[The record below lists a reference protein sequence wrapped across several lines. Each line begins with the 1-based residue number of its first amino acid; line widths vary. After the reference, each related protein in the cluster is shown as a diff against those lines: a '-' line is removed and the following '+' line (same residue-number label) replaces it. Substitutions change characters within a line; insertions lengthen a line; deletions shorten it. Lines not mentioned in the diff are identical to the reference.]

1 MKTITD
7 RKFHSDF
14 QTMLESVIRSD
25 EPIIISSDSGNTVLL
40 SENLYRSLMATL
52 DIYSTPGLAEK
63 IEEGIRTP
71 ISKCIPS
78 NDAEAFPEKQ

>member
-1 MKTITD
+1 MKKITD

-14 QTMLESVIRSD
+14 HTILESVIRSD
-25 EPIIISSDSGNTVLL
+25 EPFTISTDSGNAVLL
-40 SENLYRSLMATL
+40 SENLYRGLMATL

-71 ISKCIPS
+71 ISECMTSK
-78 NDAEAFPEKQ
+78 EVEVLHKF